1 MLTIR
6 ARSSLGAFLWE
17 NPQKDHWSKIGL
29 DHGASEEPKN
39 PLWERFFRS
48 FDTPWS
54 KRSWTNDLHLSI
66 NWRKSVKNMSWTWLP
81 PIYDSRESCSGEAPF
96 GYLMK
101 NRPHDIV
108 IQWNSD
114 WLIII
119 FSSYALATQLLYNQ
133 CLTRVDS
140 AEFGAY
146 HSTLQL
152 EMFSAPL
159 PLVSLLWFDLMYP
172 NLVLAKVRLIF

>member
-1 MLTIR
+1 MRDHLWVRFFGKIR
-6 ARSSLGAFLWE
+6 KRIIGPRSAWITVHQRNRRIHSG
-17 NPQKDHWSKIGL
+17 KG
-29 DHGASEEPKN
+29 
-39 PLWERFFRS
+39 FFRS

-81 PIYDSRESCSGEAPF
+81 PIHDSRESCSGEALF

-159 PLVSLLWFDLMYP
+159 PLVSLLWFDLMSP